1 MHKIKIR
8 YVLCFVLF
16 CVVNTTI
23 QAASSTPWIH
33 IDSEGDSLHVMQGTK
48 AVVTF
53 TNVAF
58 GKAGVKRYRL
68 RDSEITPK
76 GEFQV
81 VEIKYDSKYHRFL
94 RLNYPNVKD
103 AFWARIEGIIDRE
116 TYGSILDALLRRQVP
131 PQDTPLGGDI
141 GIHGIGKGSP
151 RIHRNF
157 DWTKGCVAVTNE
169 QIDAL
174 LPWVRIGTRVI
185 IE

>member
-1 MHKIKIR
+1 MHTINIR
-8 YVLCFVLF
+8 YVLCFVLC
-16 CVVNTTI
+16 CVVTTTI
-23 QAASSTPWIH
+23 QAASRTTWIR
-33 IDSEGDSLHVMQGTK
+33 IDSEGDSLHVMQGTE
-48 AVVTF
+48 AVMTIN
-53 TNVAF
+53 NVAF
-58 GKAGVKRYRL
+58 GKAGVKSYRL

-94 RLNYPNVKD
+94 RLNYPSVKH
-103 AFWARIEGIIDRE
+103 AFWARIEGIIDTE

-131 PQDTPLGGDI
+131 PQDTVLGGDI
-141 GIHGIGKGSP
+141 GIHGIGKGSA